1 MNILNIYKKKLRI
14 QFNYFIG
21 KNSILSMLFSL
32 KTLLSIQAKGE
43 NNLQYSEP
51 INALRFLSADAV
63 QKANS
68 GHPGMP
74 MGMAE
79 IATALWSKHLKH
91 NPLNPTWFDR
101 DRFVLSNGHGSMLL
115 YSLLH
120 LTGYKLSIEDIKDF
134 RQLKSKTPG
143 HPEYDINIGVETT
156 TGPLGQGIANAVGMA
171 ISEKM
176 LAAQFNKD
184 DIKPIDHY
192 TYVFL
197 GDGCLMEGISHEACS
212 FAGTHELGKLIC
224 FYDQNGISIDG
235 EIDNWFTDDSVKR
248 FESYGWQTICVDG
261 HNVEEISEAI
271 SKAKEEPKKPSMI
284 FCKTTI
290 GFGSPNK
297 SGTADVHGAPLGDE
311 EIEKTREAL
320 GWQYTAFEIP
330 KDVYDFWD
338 SKKSGAEK
346 NATWENSIKSYK
358 DKYPND
364 SLELE
369 RRIKGDMPAKFEQNF
384 LDFLNDCN
392 TNNLPMATRKA
403 SKACLDFFVKE
414 MPELVGGSADLTP
427 SNNTF
432 SASSTTFSSENPSG
446 NHINYGVREFGMSA
460 IMNGMVLHGGIKPYG
475 ATFLV
480 FTDYARNAVRLSA
493 LMGLPNI
500 FVYTHDS
507 VALGEDGPTH
517 QPIEHMVTLR
527 STPNMDSWRP
537 ADLVETAVAWKN
549 AISSLSTPTCL
560 IFSRQGTSAIERTP
574 EQLSSIENGGY
585 LLEEHEDPNITIVA
599 SGSEVQLAIDAA
611 QELKNESINANVVS
625 MPSLDVFLKQ
635 SNEIQNKIINPNK
648 PVLVVECA
656 HPNSWYKILNRSDKV
671 IGIET
676 FGESAPGSELL
687 EHFGFNKDNVI
698 QTAKSLVND

>member
-1 MNILNIYKKKLRI
+1 MQQKD
-14 QFNYFIG
+14 
-21 KNSILSMLFSL
+21 
-32 KTLLSIQAKGE
+32 
-43 NNLQYSEP
+43 P
-51 INALRFLSADAV
+51 INALRFLSIDAV
-63 QKANS
+63 QRANS

-79 IATALWSKHLKH
+79 IATALWSNHLNH
-91 NPLNPTWFDR
+91 NPLNPHWFNR

-120 LTGYKLSIEDIKDF
+120 LTGYNLSIDDLKDF
-134 RQLKSKTPG
+134 RKLKSKTPG
-143 HPEYDINIGVETT
+143 HPEYDLDIGVETT

-171 ISEKM
+171 ISEKI
-176 LAAQFNKD
+176 LAAEFNEE

-192 TYVFL
+192 TYAFL

-212 FAGTHELGKLIC
+212 FAGTHNLGKLIC
-224 FYDQNGISIDG
+224 FYDENGISIDG
-235 EIDNWFTDDSVKR
+235 EIKNWFTDDSVQR
-248 FESYGWQTICVDG
+248 FDSYGWQTICVDG
-261 HNVEEISEAI
+261 HNLDEINKAI
-271 SKAKEEPKKPSMI
+271 SKAKKEVSKPSMI

-297 SGTADVHGAPLGDE
+297 SGTADVHGAPLGE
-311 EIEKTREAL
+311 EEVIKTREAL
-320 GWQYTAFEIP
+320 NWHYGEFEIP
-330 KDVYDFWD
+330 QEIYDFWNSSD
-338 SKKSGAEK
+338 KGA
-346 NATWENSIKSYK
+346 TLNSEWNKLLKSYEA
-358 DKYPND
+358 KY
-364 SLELE
+364 SQKSKELK
-369 RRIKGDMPAKFEQNF
+369 RRIDGDLPEGFESNF
-384 LDFLNDCN
+384 KDFLSECDSQNS
-392 TNNLPMATRKA
+392 PMATRKA
-403 SKACLDFFVKE
+403 SKACLDFFVKQV
-414 MPELVGGSADLTP
+414 PELIGGSADLTP

-432 SASSTTFSSENPSG
+432 SASSSTFSNENPSG

-517 QPIEHMVTLR
+517 QPIEHIVTLR
-527 STPNMDSWRP
+527 STPNLNNWRP

-549 AISSLSTPTCL
+549 AVCSKITPTCL
-560 IFSRQGTSAIERTP
+560 IFSRQGTSAIVRTP
-574 EQLSSIENGGY
+574 EQISAIEMGGY
-585 LLEEHEDPNITIVA
+585 LLKEKKDNDITIVA
-599 SGSEVQLAIDAA
+599 SGSEVQLALDAA
-611 QELKNESINANVVS
+611 KELENKSINVNVVS
-625 MPSLDVFLKQ
+625 MPSLDIFLQQ
-635 SNEIQNKIINPNK
+635 SSEFQKMVIDPHK

-671 IGIET
+671 LGIEA

-687 EHFGFNKDNVI
+687 EHFGFNKEKVI
-698 QTAKSLVND
+698 QAAISLIDV

>member
-1 MNILNIYKKKLRI
+1 M
-14 QFNYFIG
+14 QQ
-21 KNSILSMLFSL
+21 SDH
-32 KTLLSIQAKGE
+32 
-43 NNLQYSEP
+43 
-51 INALRFLSADAV
+51 INVLRFLSADAV

-79 IATALWSKHLKH
+79 IATALWSKHLRH
-91 NPLNPTWFDR
+91 NPKNPTWFNR

-120 LTGYKLSIEDIKDF
+120 LTGYDLSINDIKDF
-134 RQLKSKTPG
+134 RKLKSKTPG
-143 HPEYDINIGVETT
+143 HPEYDIDIGIETT

-171 ISEKM
+171 VAEKI
-176 LAAQFNKD
+176 LAAEFNKD
-184 DIKPIDHY
+184 DIKPIDHF

-212 FAGTHELGKLIC
+212 FAGTHNLGKLIC

-235 EIDNWFTDDSVKR
+235 EIEHWFTDDSVKR

-261 HNVEEISEAI
+261 HDIEDIDGAI
-271 SKAKEEPKKPSMI
+271 HKAKEEVNKPTMI

-290 GFGSPNK
+290 GYGSPNK

-311 EIEKTREAL
+311 ELKETREAL
-320 GWQYTAFEIP
+320 GWNYKPFEVP
-330 KDVYDFWD
+330 QEVYDFWNFKQEGASFND
-338 SKKSGAEK
+338 SWNKLLKDYEK
-346 NATWENSIKSYK
+346 
-358 DKYPND
+358 KYPND
-364 SLELE
+364 SLELH
-369 RRIKGDMPAKFEQNF
+369 RRIDGHLPNNF
-384 LDFLNDCN
+384 QESYESFLNECN
-392 TNNLPMATRKA
+392 SNNLSMATRKA
-403 SKACLDFFVKE
+403 SKTCLDFFVKE
-414 MPELVGGSADLTP
+414 MPELIGGSADLTP

-432 SASSTTFSSENPSG
+432 SSSSSTFSNENASG

-460 IMNGMVLHGGIKPYG
+460 IMNGMVLHGAIRPYG

-493 LMGLPNI
+493 LMKLPNI

-527 STPNMDSWRP
+527 STPNLNNWRP
-537 ADLVETAVAWKN
+537 ADLVETAVSWKS
-549 AISSLSTPTCL
+549 AVSSQKTPTCL
-560 IFSRQGTSAIERTP
+560 IYSRQGTSAIKRSP
-574 EQLSSIENGGY
+574 DQISMIDMGGY
-585 LLEEHEDPNITIVA
+585 LLEESDDFDLTIVA
-599 SGSEVQLAIDAA
+599 SGSEVQLALDAA
-611 QELKNESINANVVS
+611 KELKNDSINANVVS
-625 MPSLDVFLKQ
+625 MPCLDIFLDQDK
-635 SNEIQNKIINPNK
+635 EYQNKIINPEK
-648 PVLVVECA
+648 PILVVECA
-656 HPNSWYKILNRSDKV
+656 HPNSWYRILNRNDKV

-687 EHFGFNKDNVI
+687 NHFGFNTDNVI
-698 QTAKSLVND
+698 KTAKSLIND

>member
-1 MNILNIYKKKLRI
+1 M
-14 QFNYFIG
+14 QQ
-21 KNSILSMLFSL
+21 SDH
-32 KTLLSIQAKGE
+32 
-43 NNLQYSEP
+43 
-51 INALRFLSADAV
+51 INVLRFLSADAV

-79 IATALWSKHLKH
+79 IATALWSKHLRH
-91 NPLNPTWFDR
+91 NPKNPTWFNR

-120 LTGYKLSIEDIKDF
+120 LTGYDLSINDIKDF
-134 RQLKSKTPG
+134 RKLKSKTPG
-143 HPEYDINIGVETT
+143 HPEYDIDIGIETT
-156 TGPLGQGIANAVGMA
+156 TGPLGQGVANAVGMA
-171 ISEKM
+171 VAEKI
-176 LAAQFNKD
+176 LAAEFNKD
-184 DIKPIDHY
+184 DIKPIDHF

-212 FAGTHELGKLIC
+212 FAGTHNLGKLIC

-235 EIDNWFTDDSVKR
+235 EIEHWFTDDSVKR

-261 HNVEEISEAI
+261 HDIEDIDGAI
-271 SKAKEEPKKPSMI
+271 HKAKEEVNKPTMI

-290 GFGSPNK
+290 GYGSPNK

-311 EIEKTREAL
+311 ELKETREVL
-320 GWQYTAFEIP
+320 GWNYKPFEVP
-330 KDVYDFWD
+330 QEVYDFWNFKEEGESFND
-338 SKKSGAEK
+338 SWNKLLKDYEK
-346 NATWENSIKSYK
+346 
-358 DKYPND
+358 KYPND
-364 SLELE
+364 SLELH
-369 RRIKGDMPAKFEQNF
+369 RRIDGHLPNNF
-384 LDFLNDCN
+384 QESYESFLNECN
-392 TNNLPMATRKA
+392 SNNLSMATRKA

-414 MPELVGGSADLTP
+414 MPELIGGSADLTP

-432 SASSTTFSSENPSG
+432 SSSSSTFSNENASG

-460 IMNGMVLHGGIKPYG
+460 IMNGMVLHGAIKPYG

-493 LMGLPNI
+493 LMKLPNI

-527 STPNMDSWRP
+527 STPNLNNWRP
-537 ADLVETAVAWKN
+537 ADLVETAVSWKS
-549 AISSLSTPTCL
+549 AVSSQKTPTCL
-560 IFSRQGTSAIERTP
+560 IYSRQGTSAIKRSP
-574 EQLSSIENGGY
+574 DQISMIDMGGY
-585 LLEEHEDPNITIVA
+585 LLEESDDFDLTIVA
-599 SGSEVQLAIDAA
+599 SGSEVQLALDAA
-611 QELKNESINANVVS
+611 KELKNDSINANVVS
-625 MPSLDVFLKQ
+625 MPCLDIFLDQEK
-635 SNEIQNKIINPNK
+635 EYQNKIINPEK

-656 HPNSWYKILNRSDKV
+656 HPNSWYRILNRNDKV

-687 EHFGFNKDNVI
+687 NHFGFNTDNVI
-698 QTAKSLVND
+698 KTAKSLIND

>member
-1 MNILNIYKKKLRI
+1 MH
-14 QFNYFIG
+14 Q
-21 KNSILSMLFSL
+21 SD
-32 KTLLSIQAKGE
+32 
-43 NNLQYSEP
+43 P
-51 INALRFLSADAV
+51 INALRFLSIDAV

-79 IATALWSKHLKH
+79 IATALWKNHLKH
-91 NPLNPTWFDR
+91 NPLNPTWFNR

-120 LTGYKLSIEDIKDF
+120 LTGYPLSIDDIKDF

-143 HPEYDINIGVETT
+143 HPEYDLDTGIETT
-156 TGPLGQGIANAVGMA
+156 TGPLGQGIGNAVGMA
-171 ISEKM
+171 ISEKIM
-176 LAAQFNKD
+176 AAEFNKE

-197 GDGCLMEGISHEACS
+197 GDGCLMEGVSHEACS
-212 FAGTHELGKLIC
+212 FASTHNLGKLIC

-235 EIDNWFTDDSVKR
+235 EIENWFTDDSVKR
-248 FESYGWQTICVDG
+248 FDGYGWQTICVDG
-261 HNVEEISEAI
+261 HNVEEINEAI
-271 SKAKEEPKKPSMI
+271 VKAKNETNKPSMI

-311 EIEKTREAL
+311 EIEKTRKAL
-320 GWQYTAFEIP
+320 DWQYPPFEVPENIYEFWNS
-330 KDVYDFWD
+330 KDSGNEVNTSWD
-338 SKKSGAEK
+338 EII
-346 NATWENSIKSYK
+346 ENYQE
-358 DKYPND
+358 KYPDD
-364 SLELE
+364 SMELH
-369 RRIKGDMPAKFEQNF
+369 RRIKGEMPKNFEENF
-384 LDFLNDCN
+384 GMFLEECN
-392 TNNLPMATRKA
+392 LSNPSMATRKA

-414 MPELVGGSADLTP
+414 MPELIGGSADLTP

-432 SASSTTFSSENPSG
+432 SASSSTFSNDNPSG

-527 STPNMDSWRP
+527 STPNLNNWRP

-549 AISSLSTPTCL
+549 AVSSTKTPTCL
-560 IFSRQGTSAIERTP
+560 IFSRQGTSPINRTSDQLNAIKM
-574 EQLSSIENGGY
+574 GGY
-585 LLEEHEDPNITIVA
+585 LLKVNDSPDLTIIA
-599 SGSEVQLAIDAA
+599 SGSELQLALDASI
-611 QELKNESINANVVS
+611 ELENDSINANVVS
-625 MPSLDVFLKQ
+625 MPSLDIFLEQ
-635 SNEIQNKIINPNK
+635 SEEFQNTIIDSSK
-648 PVLVVECA
+648 PVLVVECG

-671 IGIET
+671 IGIES
-676 FGESAPGSELL
+676 FGESAPGNVLL
-687 EHFGFNKDNVI
+687 EHFGFTIENVVS
-698 QTAKSLVND
+698 TAKSLIND

>member
-1 MNILNIYKKKLRI
+1 M
-14 QFNYFIG
+14 QQ
-21 KNSILSMLFSL
+21 SDH
-32 KTLLSIQAKGE
+32 
-43 NNLQYSEP
+43 
-51 INALRFLSADAV
+51 INVLRFLSADAV

-79 IATALWSKHLKH
+79 IATALWSKHLRH
-91 NPLNPTWFDR
+91 NPKNPTWFNR

-120 LTGYKLSIEDIKDF
+120 LTGYDLSINDIKDF
-134 RQLKSKTPG
+134 RKLKSKTPG
-143 HPEYDINIGVETT
+143 HPEYDIDIGIETT

-171 ISEKM
+171 VAEKI
-176 LAAQFNKD
+176 LAAEFNKD
-184 DIKPIDHY
+184 DIKPIDHF

-212 FAGTHELGKLIC
+212 FAGTHNLGKLIC

-235 EIDNWFTDDSVKR
+235 EIEHWFTDDSVKR

-261 HNVEEISEAI
+261 HDIEDIDGAI
-271 SKAKEEPKKPSMI
+271 YKAKEEVNKPTMI

-290 GFGSPNK
+290 GYGSPNK

-311 EIEKTREAL
+311 ELKETREVL
-320 GWQYTAFEIP
+320 GWNYKPFEVP
-330 KDVYDFWD
+330 QEVYDFWNFKEEGGSFND
-338 SKKSGAEK
+338 SWNKLLKDYEK
-346 NATWENSIKSYK
+346 
-358 DKYPND
+358 KYPND
-364 SLELE
+364 SLELH
-369 RRIKGDMPAKFEQNF
+369 RRIDGHLPNNF
-384 LDFLNDCN
+384 QESYESFLNECN
-392 TNNLPMATRKA
+392 SNNLSMATRKA

-414 MPELVGGSADLTP
+414 MPELIGGSADLTP

-432 SASSTTFSSENPSG
+432 SSSSSTFSNENASG

-460 IMNGMVLHGGIKPYG
+460 IMNGMVLHGAIKPYG

-493 LMGLPNI
+493 LMKLPNI

-527 STPNMDSWRP
+527 STPNLNNWRP
-537 ADLVETAVAWKN
+537 ADLVETAVSWKS
-549 AISSLSTPTCL
+549 AVSSQKTPTCL
-560 IFSRQGTSAIERTP
+560 IYSRQGTSAIKRSP
-574 EQLSSIENGGY
+574 DQISMIDMGGY
-585 LLEEHEDPNITIVA
+585 LLEESDDLDLTIVA
-599 SGSEVQLAIDAA
+599 SGSEVQLALDAA
-611 QELKNESINANVVS
+611 KELKNDSINANVVS
-625 MPSLDVFLKQ
+625 MPCLDIFLDQDK
-635 SNEIQNKIINPNK
+635 EYQNKIINPEK

-656 HPNSWYKILNRSDKV
+656 HPNSWYRILNRNDKV

-687 EHFGFNKDNVI
+687 NHFGFNTDNVI
-698 QTAKSLVND
+698 KTAKSLIND

>member
-1 MNILNIYKKKLRI
+1 MH
-14 QFNYFIG
+14 Q
-21 KNSILSMLFSL
+21 SD
-32 KTLLSIQAKGE
+32 
-43 NNLQYSEP
+43 P
-51 INALRFLSADAV
+51 INALRFLSIDAV

-79 IATALWSKHLKH
+79 IATALWKNHLQH
-91 NPLNPTWFDR
+91 NPLNPTWFNR

-120 LTGYKLSIEDIKDF
+120 LTGYALSIDDIKDF
-134 RQLKSKTPG
+134 RQLRSKTPG
-143 HPEYDINIGVETT
+143 HPEYDLDTGIETT
-156 TGPLGQGIANAVGMA
+156 TGPLGQGIGNAVGMA
-171 ISEKM
+171 ISEKI
-176 LAAQFNKD
+176 LAAEFNKE

-197 GDGCLMEGISHEACS
+197 GDGCLMEGVSHEACS
-212 FAGTHELGKLIC
+212 FASTHNLGKLIC

-235 EIDNWFTDDSVKR
+235 EIENWFTDDSVKR
-248 FESYGWQTICVDG
+248 FDGYGWQTICVDG
-261 HNVEEISEAI
+261 HNVEDINEAI
-271 SKAKEEPKKPSMI
+271 VKAKNETNKPSMI

-311 EIEKTREAL
+311 EIEKTRKAL
-320 GWQYTAFEIP
+320 DWQYSPFEVPEDIYEFWNS
-330 KDVYDFWD
+330 KDSGNKVNANWD
-338 SKKSGAEK
+338 EIVK
-346 NATWENSIKSYK
+346 NYQE
-358 DKYPND
+358 KYPD
-364 SLELE
+364 ESIELL
-369 RRIKGDMPAKFEQNF
+369 RRIKGQMPENFEENFKAF
-384 LDFLNDCN
+384 LDDCN
-392 TNNLPMATRKA
+392 LNNPSMATRKA

-414 MPELVGGSADLTP
+414 MPELIGGSADLTP
-427 SNNTF
+427 SNNTY
-432 SASSTTFSSENPSG
+432 SASSSTFSNKNPSG

-527 STPNMDSWRP
+527 STPNLNNWRP
-537 ADLVETAVAWKN
+537 ADLVETAVAWKD
-549 AISSLSTPTCL
+549 AVSSTKTPTCL
-560 IFSRQGTSAIERTP
+560 IFSRQGTSAITRTP
-574 EQLSSIENGGY
+574 EQLNSIQMGGY
-585 LLEEHEDPNITIVA
+585 LLKANDTSDITIVA
-599 SGSEVQLAIDAA
+599 SGSELQLALDASV
-611 QELKNESINANVVS
+611 ELEKDSINANVVS
-625 MPSLDVFLKQ
+625 MPSLDIFLDQ
-635 SNEIQNKIINPNK
+635 SEEYQNTIIDTSK
-648 PVLVVECA
+648 PVLVVECG

-671 IGIET
+671 IGIES
-676 FGESAPGSELL
+676 FGESAPGNVLL
-687 EHFGFNKDNVI
+687 EHFGFTLENVVG
-698 QTAKSLVND
+698 TAKSLIDD

>member
-1 MNILNIYKKKLRI
+1 MH
-14 QFNYFIG
+14 Q
-21 KNSILSMLFSL
+21 SD
-32 KTLLSIQAKGE
+32 
-43 NNLQYSEP
+43 P
-51 INALRFLSADAV
+51 INALRFLSIDAV

-79 IATALWSKHLKH
+79 IATALWKNHLKH
-91 NPLNPTWFDR
+91 NPLNPTWFNR

-120 LTGYKLSIEDIKDF
+120 LTGYPLSIDDIKDF

-143 HPEYDINIGVETT
+143 HPEYDLDTGIETT
-156 TGPLGQGIANAVGMA
+156 TGPLGQGIGNAVGMA
-171 ISEKM
+171 ISEKIM
-176 LAAQFNKD
+176 AAEFNKE

-197 GDGCLMEGISHEACS
+197 GDGCLMEGVSHEACS
-212 FAGTHELGKLIC
+212 FASTHNLGKLIC

-235 EIDNWFTDDSVKR
+235 EIENWFTDDSVKR
-248 FESYGWQTICVDG
+248 FDGYGWQTICVDG
-261 HNVEEISEAI
+261 HNVEEINEAI
-271 SKAKEEPKKPSMI
+271 VKAKNETNKPSMI

-311 EIEKTREAL
+311 EIEKTRNAL
-320 GWQYTAFEIP
+320 DWQHPPFEVPENIYEFWNS
-330 KDVYDFWD
+330 KDSGNEVNTSWD
-338 SKKSGAEK
+338 EII
-346 NATWENSIKSYK
+346 ENYQE
-358 DKYPND
+358 KYPD
-364 SLELE
+364 ESMELH
-369 RRIKGDMPAKFEQNF
+369 RRIKGEMPENFEENF
-384 LDFLNDCN
+384 KVFLEECN
-392 TNNLPMATRKA
+392 LNNPSMATRKA

-414 MPELVGGSADLTP
+414 MPELIGGSADLTP

-432 SASSTTFSSENPSG
+432 SASSSTFSNENPSG

-527 STPNMDSWRP
+527 STPNLNNWRP

-549 AISSLSTPTCL
+549 AVSSTKTPTCL
-560 IFSRQGTSAIERTP
+560 IFSRQGTSPINRTSDQLNAIKM
-574 EQLSSIENGGY
+574 GGY
-585 LLEEHEDPNITIVA
+585 LLKVNESPDLTIIA
-599 SGSEVQLAIDAA
+599 SGSELQLALDASI
-611 QELKNESINANVVS
+611 ELENDSINANVVS
-625 MPSLDVFLKQ
+625 MPSLDIFLEQ
-635 SNEIQNKIINPNK
+635 SEEFQNTIIDSSK
-648 PVLVVECA
+648 PVLVVECG

-671 IGIET
+671 IGIES
-676 FGESAPGSELL
+676 FGESAPGNVLL
-687 EHFGFNKDNVI
+687 EHFGFTIENVVD
-698 QTAKSLVND
+698 TAKSLIND

>member
-1 MNILNIYKKKLRI
+1 M
-14 QFNYFIG
+14 Q
-21 KNSILSMLFSL
+21 
-32 KTLLSIQAKGE
+32 Q
-43 NNLQYSEP
+43 SEP

-79 IATALWSKHLKH
+79 IATALWTKHLKH
-91 NPLNPTWFDR
+91 NPSNPTWFDR

-120 LTGYKLSIEDIKDF
+120 LTGYNLSIEDIKDF

-143 HPEYDINIGVETT
+143 HPEYDIDIGIETT

-176 LAAQFNKD
+176 LAAKFNKH

-197 GDGCLMEGISHEACS
+197 GDGCLMEGVSHEACS
-212 FAGTHELGKLIC
+212 FAATHNLGKLIC

-248 FESYGWQTICVDG
+248 FDSYGWQTICVDG
-261 HNVEEISEAI
+261 HNFEEVSEAI
-271 SKAKEEPKKPSMI
+271 SIAKQEPNKPSMI

-311 EIEKTREAL
+311 EIKKTREAL
-320 GWQYTAFEIP
+320 GWNYAAFEIP
-330 KDVYDFWD
+330 KEIYDFWD
-338 SKKSGAEK
+338 SKKIGADI
-346 NATWENSIKSYK
+346 NSSWDDLINNYNE
-358 DKYPND
+358 KYPD
-364 SLELE
+364 ESLELE
-369 RRIKGDMPAKFEQNF
+369 RRIKGDLPEDFQQTYLN
-384 LDFLNDCN
+384 FLNDCN
-392 TNNLPMATRKA
+392 SNNLPMATRKA

-432 SASSTTFSSENPSG
+432 SSSSSTFSNENPSG

-460 IMNGMVLHGGIKPYG
+460 IMNGMVLHGGVKPYG

-517 QPIEHMVTLR
+517 QPIEQMVTLR
-527 STPNMDSWRP
+527 STPNLNSWRP
-537 ADLVETAVAWKN
+537 ADLVESAVAWKN
-549 AISSLSTPTCL
+549 AISSSTTPTCL

-574 EQLSSIENGGY
+574 EQLSSIEIGGY
-585 LLEEHEDPNITIVA
+585 LLEEYEDANITIVA

-611 QELKNESINANVVS
+611 KELKNESIIANVVS
-625 MPSLDVFLKQ
+625 MPCLDIFLEQ
-635 SNEIQNKIINPNK
+635 SIQLQNRIINPYK

-656 HPNSWYKILNRSDKV
+656 HPNSWYRILNRSDKV
-671 IGIET
+671 IGMEA

-687 EHFGFNKDNVI
+687 KHFGFNIENVI
-698 QTAKSLVND
+698 KSAKSLIND

>member
-1 MNILNIYKKKLRI
+1 M
-14 QFNYFIG
+14 Q
-21 KNSILSMLFSL
+21 
-32 KTLLSIQAKGE
+32 Q
-43 NNLQYSEP
+43 SEP

-79 IATALWSKHLKH
+79 IATALWTKHLKH
-91 NPLNPTWFDR
+91 NPSNPTWFDR

-120 LTGYKLSIEDIKDF
+120 LTGYNLSIEDIKDF

-143 HPEYDINIGVETT
+143 HPEYDIDIGIETT

-176 LAAQFNKD
+176 LAAKFNKH

-197 GDGCLMEGISHEACS
+197 GDGCLMEGVSHEACS
-212 FAGTHELGKLIC
+212 FAATHNLGKLIC

-248 FESYGWQTICVDG
+248 FDSYGWQTICVDG
-261 HNVEEISEAI
+261 HNFEEVSEAI
-271 SKAKEEPKKPSMI
+271 SIAKQEPNKPTMI

-311 EIEKTREAL
+311 EIKKTREAL
-320 GWQYTAFEIP
+320 GWNYAAFEIP
-330 KDVYDFWD
+330 KEIYDFWD
-338 SKKSGAEK
+338 SKKIGADI
-346 NATWENSIKSYK
+346 NSSWDDLINNYNE
-358 DKYPND
+358 KYPD
-364 SLELE
+364 ESLELE
-369 RRIKGDMPAKFEQNF
+369 RRIKGDLPEDFQQSYLN
-384 LDFLNDCN
+384 FLNDCN
-392 TNNLPMATRKA
+392 SNNLPMATRKA
-403 SKACLDFFVKE
+403 SKVCLDFFVKE

-432 SASSTTFSSENPSG
+432 SSSSSTFSNENPSG

-460 IMNGMVLHGGIKPYG
+460 IMNGMVLHGGVKPYG

-517 QPIEHMVTLR
+517 QPIEQMVTLR
-527 STPNMDSWRP
+527 STPNLNSWRP
-537 ADLVETAVAWKN
+537 ADLVESAVAWKN
-549 AISSLSTPTCL
+549 AISSSTTPTCL

-574 EQLSSIENGGY
+574 EQLSSIEIGGY
-585 LLEEHEDPNITIVA
+585 LLEEYEDANITIVA

-611 QELKNESINANVVS
+611 KELKNESIIANVVS
-625 MPSLDVFLKQ
+625 MPCLDIFLEQ
-635 SNEIQNKIINPNK
+635 SIQLQNKIINPHK

-656 HPNSWYKILNRSDKV
+656 HPNSWYGILNRSDKV
-671 IGIET
+671 IGMEA

-687 EHFGFNKDNVI
+687 KHFGFNIENVI
-698 QTAKSLVND
+698 KSAKSLIND

>member
-1 MNILNIYKKKLRI
+1 M
-14 QFNYFIG
+14 QQ
-21 KNSILSMLFSL
+21 SDH
-32 KTLLSIQAKGE
+32 
-43 NNLQYSEP
+43 
-51 INALRFLSADAV
+51 INVLRFLSADAV

-79 IATALWSKHLKH
+79 IATALWSKHLRH
-91 NPLNPTWFDR
+91 NPKNPTWFNR

-120 LTGYKLSIEDIKDF
+120 LTGYDLSINDIKDF
-134 RQLKSKTPG
+134 RKLKSKTPG
-143 HPEYDINIGVETT
+143 HPEYDIDIGIETT

-171 ISEKM
+171 VAEKI
-176 LAAQFNKD
+176 LAAEFNKD
-184 DIKPIDHY
+184 DIKPIDHF

-212 FAGTHELGKLIC
+212 FAGTHNLGKLIC

-235 EIDNWFTDDSVKR
+235 EIEHWFTDDSVKR

-261 HNVEEISEAI
+261 HDIEDIDGAI
-271 SKAKEEPKKPSMI
+271 HKAKEEVNKPTMI

-290 GFGSPNK
+290 GYGSPNK

-311 EIEKTREAL
+311 ELKETREVL
-320 GWQYTAFEIP
+320 GWNYKPFEVP
-330 KDVYDFWD
+330 QEVYDFWNFKEEGASFND
-338 SKKSGAEK
+338 SWNKLLKDYEK
-346 NATWENSIKSYK
+346 
-358 DKYPND
+358 KYPND
-364 SLELE
+364 SLELH
-369 RRIKGDMPAKFEQNF
+369 RRIDGHLPNNF
-384 LDFLNDCN
+384 QESYESFLNECN
-392 TNNLPMATRKA
+392 SNNLSMATRKA

-414 MPELVGGSADLTP
+414 MPELIGGSADLTP

-432 SASSTTFSSENPSG
+432 SSSSSTFSNENASG

-460 IMNGMVLHGGIKPYG
+460 IMNGMVLHGAIKPYG

-493 LMGLPNI
+493 LMKLPNI

-527 STPNMDSWRP
+527 STPNLNNWRP
-537 ADLVETAVAWKN
+537 ADLVETAVSWTSAV
-549 AISSLSTPTCL
+549 SSQKTPTCL
-560 IFSRQGTSAIERTP
+560 IYSRQGTSAIKRSP
-574 EQLSSIENGGY
+574 DQISMIDMGGY
-585 LLEEHEDPNITIVA
+585 LLEESDDLDLTIVA
-599 SGSEVQLAIDAA
+599 SGSEVQLALDAA
-611 QELKNESINANVVS
+611 KELKNDSINANVVS
-625 MPSLDVFLKQ
+625 MPCLDIFLDQDK
-635 SNEIQNKIINPNK
+635 EYQNKIINPEK

-656 HPNSWYKILNRSDKV
+656 HPNSWYRILNRNDKV

-687 EHFGFNKDNVI
+687 NHFGFNTDNVI
-698 QTAKSLVND
+698 KTAKSLIND

>member
-1 MNILNIYKKKLRI
+1 M
-14 QFNYFIG
+14 QQ
-21 KNSILSMLFSL
+21 SDH
-32 KTLLSIQAKGE
+32 
-43 NNLQYSEP
+43 
-51 INALRFLSADAV
+51 INVLRFLSADAV

-79 IATALWSKHLKH
+79 IATALWSKHLRH
-91 NPLNPTWFDR
+91 NPKNPTWFNR

-120 LTGYKLSIEDIKDF
+120 LTGYDLSINDIKDF
-134 RQLKSKTPG
+134 RKLKSKTPG
-143 HPEYDINIGVETT
+143 HPEYDIDIGIETT

-171 ISEKM
+171 VAEKI
-176 LAAQFNKD
+176 LAAEFNKD
-184 DIKPIDHY
+184 DIKPIDHF

-212 FAGTHELGKLIC
+212 FAGTHNLGKLIC

-235 EIDNWFTDDSVKR
+235 EIEHWFTDDSVKR

-261 HNVEEISEAI
+261 HDIEDIDGAI
-271 SKAKEEPKKPSMI
+271 HKAKEEVNKPTMI

-290 GFGSPNK
+290 GYGSPNK
-297 SGTADVHGAPLGDE
+297 SGTADVHGAPLGNE
-311 EIEKTREAL
+311 ELKETREVL
-320 GWQYTAFEIP
+320 GWNYKPFEVP
-330 KDVYDFWD
+330 QEVYDFWNFKEEGASFND
-338 SKKSGAEK
+338 SWNKLLKDYEK
-346 NATWENSIKSYK
+346 
-358 DKYPND
+358 KYPND
-364 SLELE
+364 SLELH
-369 RRIKGDMPAKFEQNF
+369 RRIDGHLPNNF
-384 LDFLNDCN
+384 QESYESFLNECN
-392 TNNLPMATRKA
+392 SNNLSMATRKA

-414 MPELVGGSADLTP
+414 MPELIGGSADLTP

-432 SASSTTFSSENPSG
+432 SSSSSTFSNENASG

-460 IMNGMVLHGGIKPYG
+460 IMNGMVLHGAIKPYG

-493 LMGLPNI
+493 LMKLPNI

-527 STPNMDSWRP
+527 STPNLNNWRP
-537 ADLVETAVAWKN
+537 ADLVETAVSWKS
-549 AISSLSTPTCL
+549 AVSSQKTPTCL
-560 IFSRQGTSAIERTP
+560 IYSRQGTSAIKRSP
-574 EQLSSIENGGY
+574 DQISMIDMGGY
-585 LLEEHEDPNITIVA
+585 LLDASDDLDLTIVA
-599 SGSEVQLAIDAA
+599 SGSEVQLALDAA
-611 QELKNESINANVVS
+611 KELKNDSINANVVS
-625 MPSLDVFLKQ
+625 MPCLDIFLDQDK
-635 SNEIQNKIINPNK
+635 EYQNKIINPEK

-656 HPNSWYKILNRSDKV
+656 HPNSWYRILNRNDKV

-687 EHFGFNKDNVI
+687 NHFGFNTDNVI
-698 QTAKSLVND
+698 KTAKSLIND

>member
-1 MNILNIYKKKLRI
+1 M
-14 QFNYFIG
+14 QQ
-21 KNSILSMLFSL
+21 SDH
-32 KTLLSIQAKGE
+32 
-43 NNLQYSEP
+43 
-51 INALRFLSADAV
+51 INVLRFLSADAV

-79 IATALWSKHLKH
+79 IATALWSKHLRH
-91 NPLNPTWFDR
+91 NPKNPTWFNR

-120 LTGYKLSIEDIKDF
+120 LTGYDLSINDIKDF
-134 RQLKSKTPG
+134 RKLKSKTPG
-143 HPEYDINIGVETT
+143 HPEYDIDIGIETT

-171 ISEKM
+171 VAEKI
-176 LAAQFNKD
+176 LAAEFNKD
-184 DIKPIDHY
+184 DIKPIDHF

-212 FAGTHELGKLIC
+212 FAGTHNLGKLIC

-235 EIDNWFTDDSVKR
+235 EIEHWFTDDSVKR

-261 HNVEEISEAI
+261 HDIEDIDGAI
-271 SKAKEEPKKPSMI
+271 HKAKEEVNKPSMI

-290 GFGSPNK
+290 GYGSPNK

-311 EIEKTREAL
+311 ELKETREAL
-320 GWQYTAFEIP
+320 GWNYKPFEVP
-330 KDVYDFWD
+330 QEVYDFWNFKEEGASFSD
-338 SKKSGAEK
+338 SWNKLLKDYEK
-346 NATWENSIKSYK
+346 
-358 DKYPND
+358 KYPND
-364 SLELE
+364 SLELH
-369 RRIKGDMPAKFEQNF
+369 RRIDGHLPNNF
-384 LDFLNDCN
+384 QESYESFLNECN
-392 TNNLPMATRKA
+392 SNNLSMATRKA

-414 MPELVGGSADLTP
+414 MPELIGGSADLTP

-432 SASSTTFSSENPSG
+432 SSSSSTFSNENASG

-460 IMNGMVLHGGIKPYG
+460 IMNGMVLHGAIKPYG

-493 LMGLPNI
+493 LMKLPNI

-527 STPNMDSWRP
+527 STPNLNNWRP
-537 ADLVETAVAWKN
+537 ADLVETAVSWKS
-549 AISSLSTPTCL
+549 AVSSQKTPTCL
-560 IFSRQGTSAIERTP
+560 IYSRQGTSAIKRSP
-574 EQLSSIENGGY
+574 DQISMIDMGGY
-585 LLEEHEDPNITIVA
+585 LLEESDDLDLTIVA
-599 SGSEVQLAIDAA
+599 SGSEVQLALDAA
-611 QELKNESINANVVS
+611 KELKNDSINANVVS
-625 MPSLDVFLKQ
+625 MPCLDIFLDQDK
-635 SNEIQNKIINPNK
+635 EYQNKIINPEK

-656 HPNSWYKILNRSDKV
+656 HPNSWYRILNRNDKV

-687 EHFGFNKDNVI
+687 NHFGFNTDNVI
-698 QTAKSLVND
+698 KTAKSLIND

>member
-1 MNILNIYKKKLRI
+1 LH
-14 QFNYFIG
+14 Q
-21 KNSILSMLFSL
+21 
-32 KTLLSIQAKGE
+32 
-43 NNLQYSEP
+43 SET
-51 INALRFLSADAV
+51 INALRFLSIDAV

-79 IATALWSKHLKH
+79 IATALWKNHLNH
-91 NPLNPTWFDR
+91 NPSNPHWFNR

-120 LTGYKLSIEDIKDF
+120 LTGYNISIEDIKDF

-143 HPEYDINIGVETT
+143 HPEYDLDNGIETT

-176 LAAQFNKD
+176 LAAEFNIND
-184 DIKPIDHY
+184 LNPIDHY
-192 TYVFL
+192 TYAFL

-235 EIDNWFTDDSVKR
+235 EIENWFTDDTVKR
-248 FESYGWQTICVDG
+248 FDSYGWQTICVDG
-261 HNVEEISEAI
+261 HDVNAIDEAI
-271 SKAKEEPKKPSMI
+271 KASKEATNKPSMI

-297 SGTADVHGAPLGDE
+297 SGTSDVHGAPLGDE
-311 EIEKTREAL
+311 EITKTRETL
-320 GWQYTAFEIP
+320 GWQHEPFVVPDA
-330 KDVYDFWD
+330 VYEFW
-338 SKKSGAEK
+338 
-346 NATWENSIKSYK
+346 NATSVGKDKNNDWDKVMQSLKEADINKFNELTRRISGDLPENFSQKYQDFLTHCDDENSS
-358 DKYPND
+358 
-364 SLELE
+364 
-369 RRIKGDMPAKFEQNF
+369 
-384 LDFLNDCN
+384 
-392 TNNLPMATRKA
+392 MATRKA
-403 SKACLDFFVKE
+403 SQVCLDFFVKE

-432 SASSTTFSSENPSG
+432 SKSSSTFSNENPTG

-507 VALGEDGPTH
+507 IALGEDGPTH
-517 QPIEHMVTLR
+517 QPVEHLVTLR
-527 STPNMDSWRP
+527 STPNLNNWRP
-537 ADLVETAVAWKN
+537 ADLVETAVAWEN
-549 AISSLSTPTCL
+549 AVSSKDSPTCL
-560 IFSRQGTSAIERTP
+560 IFSRQNTSPITRNTD
-574 EQLSSIENGGY
+574 QIDSIKNGGY
-585 LLEEHEDPNITIVA
+585 LIKDNPGAQMTLIA
-599 SGSEVQLAIDAA
+599 SGSELQMMLDAS
-611 QELKNESINANVVS
+611 EVLEESGVIVNVVS
-625 MPSLDVFLKQ
+625 MPCLDIFLNTSQEYQ
-635 SNEIQNKIINPNK
+635 SAIIKDDLPI
-648 PVLVVECA
+648 LVAELS
-656 HPNSWYKILNRSDKV
+656 HPNSWFKLLNKKDKV
-671 IGIET
+671 LGIET
-676 FGESAPGSELL
+676 FGESAPANVLL
-687 EHFGFNKDNVI
+687 DHFGFNVPNVVEM
-698 QTAKSLVND
+698 AKSLMNE

>member
-1 MNILNIYKKKLRI
+1 
-14 QFNYFIG
+14 
-21 KNSILSMLFSL
+21 MLFSL

-197 GDGCLMEGISHEACS
+197 GDGCLMEGVSHEACS

-271 SKAKEEPKKPSMI
+271 SKAKEESKKPSMI